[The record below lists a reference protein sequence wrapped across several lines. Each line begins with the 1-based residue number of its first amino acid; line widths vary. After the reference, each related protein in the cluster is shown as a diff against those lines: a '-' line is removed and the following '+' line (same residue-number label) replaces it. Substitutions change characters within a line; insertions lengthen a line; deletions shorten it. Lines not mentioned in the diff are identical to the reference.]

1 MPWNEHTAVLVL
13 LQVMAAECTDLPS
26 LSHSHTYYICI
37 RTYVIACV
45 GARHRKRQ
53 VASAFLLLGLPSS
66 IQAVPV
72 PHPCWGGEDMP
83 RLPYRHIYCIYIH
96 SCRMKFD
103 HVIAE
108 LPPAQNTAYICVQW
122 WSPSSTKWSM
132 EQHVLESVGDSYK
145 MNLLLLNIHTTSVKA
160 YLKEGEW
167 KEYVHT

>member
-1 MPWNEHTAVLVL
+1 MKWTHSSSSTVTGDGCRVHGSAKFVSQSYLLYMHTYVRNCMHGSAPLE
-13 LQVMAAECTDLPS
+13 AAGRLCFLAPRAAIQHPGSASPPS
-26 LSHSHTYYICI
+26 LL
-37 RTYVIACV
+37 R
-45 GARHRKRQ
+45 
-53 VASAFLLLGLPSS
+53 
-66 IQAVPV
+66 
-72 PHPCWGGEDMP
+72 GEDMP

-108 LPPAQNTAYICVQW
+108 LPPAQNTAYICVKW